1 VRSEAAR
8 VLAAL
13 MMPHGIA
20 TPEERFTNELN
31 KSKKNPF
38 STAVVVVVVVVVVV
52 QVIFESLLGLIR
64 GASTQ

>member
-38 STAVVVVVVVVVVV
+38 STAVVVVVVVQVV
-52 QVIFESLLGLIR
+52 FESLLGLIR

>member
-38 STAVVVVVVVVVVV
+38 STAVVVVVVVVV